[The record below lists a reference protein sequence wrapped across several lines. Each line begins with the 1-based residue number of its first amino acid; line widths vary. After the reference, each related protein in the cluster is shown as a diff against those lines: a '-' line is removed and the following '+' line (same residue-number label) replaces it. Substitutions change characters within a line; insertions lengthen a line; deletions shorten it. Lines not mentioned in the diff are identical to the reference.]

1 MAIFPG
7 KPGLAGYTGAKDDG
21 SCGDS
26 WSSGAVRHP
35 VKLPSP
41 KTSFLQA
48 ACPSPDQQ
56 CQSTEGN
63 D

>member
-1 MAIFPG
+1 MMEVVVTA
-7 KPGLAGYTGAKDDG
+7 
-21 SCGDS
+21 
-26 WSSGAVRHP
+26 GAVRHP

>member
-26 WSSGAVRHP
+26 WSCKASSQIAITKNQLFTGCM
-35 VKLPSP
+35 
-41 KTSFLQA
+41 SF
-48 ACPSPDQQ
+48 
-56 CQSTEGN
+56 T
-63 D
+63 